1 MDLLPPSL
9 IVGRY
14 FSQEQTAITA
24 LQAQREAAARELEEF
39 VEEHTGEEGLLAE
52 ATNDKRNVT
61 KSSVNDRLKVIRN
74 EPESDEERE
83 ALTRCLSLIEAE
95 AETDRAVKAAQAA
108 LDEQV
113 LARYARLTEV
123 EIKVLVVEDKWFATV
138 IAGIH
143 GEVQRITQQLAARVK
158 ELDECYAR
166 RLSDLEREVE
176 AFSENVEGHLKQMG
190 LAWR

>member
-1 MDLLPPSL
+1 M
-9 IVGRY
+9 
-14 FSQEQTAITA
+14 
-24 LQAQREAAARELEEF
+24 
-39 VEEHTGEEGLLAE
+39 
-52 ATNDKRNVT
+52 
-61 KSSVNDRLKVIRN
+61 
-74 EPESDEERE
+74 
-83 ALTRCLSLIEAE
+83 
-95 AETDRAVKAAQAA
+95 
-108 LDEQV
+108 
-113 LARYARLTEV
+113 
-123 EIKVLVVEDKWFATV
+123 